1 MSFNLNYSVVTNPS
15 PCSKNCQKRSP
26 SCHCTCEDYKT
37 WKEELDTRREAIR
50 KQKDM
55 IICIVC
61 TERMFFIK
69 LQKEIKSIDLC

>member
-1 MSFNLNYSVVTNPS
+1 MSFNLNYSVMTNPS

-55 IICIVC
+55 DNLY
-61 TERMFFIK
+61 RMHREDVFHKIAK
-69 LQKEIKSIDLC
+69 RNKKY